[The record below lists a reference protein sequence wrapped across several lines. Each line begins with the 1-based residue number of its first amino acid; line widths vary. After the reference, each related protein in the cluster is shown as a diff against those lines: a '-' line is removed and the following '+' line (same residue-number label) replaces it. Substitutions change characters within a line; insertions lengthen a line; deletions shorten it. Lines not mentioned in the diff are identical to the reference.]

1 MKTNNGQRRI
11 LAEQA
16 AQTRHEMYADDV
28 LAMCDDMDEL
38 AELIRQAIPHVTD
51 SDLQTKLK
59 RAVRV

>member
-16 AQTRHEMYADDV
+16 AHTRHEMYADDV
-28 LAMCDDMDEL
+28 LALCDDVDEL
-38 AELIRQAIPHVTD
+38 LDLITQAIQHITD